1 MDKMKNSGMSE
12 TMQTLTRK
20 SACVMLS
27 LLLLLSAVLPVK
39 AAAETA
45 SAKVVRVGSF
55 EDTFNYVNEKGARKG
70 YGYELLETL
79 SGYAGWQFE
88 YVTCDWSDCFEK
100 LKNGEIDIIGGISYT
115 EDRTQEM
122 LFSDE
127 PMGVEK
133 YYLYADLSRADISAS
148 DFKTL
153 NGKKIGVL
161 MGTEPEVM
169 LTEWEEKYGLETEHV
184 NISNNEDVKQ
194 KLANHEID
202 CFVSLEESFWAE
214 RGISTI
220 TRVGESG
227 IYYAI
232 NKNRPD
238 IKEELDDAMRAL
250 DEAVPF
256 YTADLYKRYFSMDY
270 TPILTGEEKAWLRK
284 HGAIRMGF
292 LASDSGVST
301 FDPATGEFTGVIT
314 DYIQFA
320 ADCLGNQEL
329 EFQLVGYD
337 SKEAELDALK
347 SGEIDMIFHCDQN
360 PNLAEEYHFA
370 CTNTTWTSNL
380 MAVTNKQ
387 HFNENNVNRI
397 AVPQNKL
404 SLKKYLA
411 FYYPQ
416 WEIVDCDTQEDAARL
431 VKDGQADCF
440 VTGISSENKYS
451 KKYSFY
457 SVPLVNPVRSCFAV
471 NSGNRSLLSI
481 LNKTIKAMPVN
492 MLAGALAMYKS
503 SARKVTLSDFIKD
516 NFFKVMLISSI
527 AVAVVLLTI
536 LMLLQKARK
545 AEAAARKAASDTQEL
560 NAKLQVAVEKAESAN
575 RAKST
580 FLSNM
585 SHDIRTPMNAIIGFT
600 TLALSNIDDTDRVKD
615 YLGKTLA
622 SSNHLLS
629 LINDVLDMSRIESGK
644 IHLEEVEV
652 NLSDVLHDL
661 KTIVSGQI
669 YAKQLELYMD
679 AMDVTDEDVYCDKTR
694 LNQILLN
701 LLSNAIKFTPAGG
714 TVSVRVR
721 QLAGK
726 VRGCGQYEFR
736 IKDNGIGM
744 SQEFAQKIFEPFER
758 ERTSTVSGI
767 QGTGLGMA
775 ITKNIVDMMGGT
787 IEVQTAQGKG
797 TEFTVCV
804 PMRAQTEQRPVEKI
818 TELEG
823 LKALVVDDDFNT
835 CDSVTKM
842 LVKVGMRAEWTL
854 SGKEAVLR
862 ARQSI
867 EMSDVYHA
875 YIIDWRLPDMNGI
888 EVTRQIRSLHDDT
901 PIIILTA
908 YDWSDIEVEAKAA
921 GVTAFCAKPMFMS
934 DLRETLMSALGQ
946 KPADAVQRL
955 LPEKNADFKGKH
967 ILLVEDNELN
977 REIAQ
982 EILRE
987 YGFLVDSAENGAV
1000 AVEKVSTA
1008 APGSY
1013 DLVLM
1018 DVQMPIMDGYTAT
1031 RKIRALDD
1039 PARAKLP
1046 ILAMTAN
1053 AFDEDRRNALESGM
1067 NGFLSKPIVID
1078 DLVQELR
1085 KIL

>member
-79 SGYAGWQFE
+79 SGYTGWQFE

-169 LTEWEEKYGLETEHV
+169 LAEWEEKYGLKTEHV

-669 YAKQLELYMD
+669 YAKQLKLYMD

-977 REIAQ
+977 REIA
-982 EILRE
+982 
-987 YGFLVDSAENGAV
+987 
-1000 AVEKVSTA
+1000 
-1008 APGSY
+1008 
-1013 DLVLM
+1013 
-1018 DVQMPIMDGYTAT
+1018 
-1031 RKIRALDD
+1031 
-1039 PARAKLP
+1039 
-1046 ILAMTAN
+1046 
-1053 AFDEDRRNALESGM
+1053 
-1067 NGFLSKPIVID
+1067 
-1078 DLVQELR
+1078 
-1085 KIL
+1085 